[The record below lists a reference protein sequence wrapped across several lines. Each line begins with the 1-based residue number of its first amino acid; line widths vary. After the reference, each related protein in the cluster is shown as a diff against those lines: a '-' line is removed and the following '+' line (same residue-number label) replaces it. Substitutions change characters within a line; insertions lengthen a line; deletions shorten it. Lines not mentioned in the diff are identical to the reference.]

1 LQKLL
6 GLTQAA
12 VGKTVHCLTK
22 KEYYI
27 FMTVPVYRPRC
38 LTKKEYYIFMTVPV
52 YRPRVR
58 TEKMF
63 DKVGENAKKEK
74 KKFVLSKFRFF
85 VIQKLVIKYPKV
97 L

>member
-12 VGKTVHCLTK
+12 VGKTVH
-22 KEYYI
+22 
-27 FMTVPVYRPRC
+27 C